1 MLQWGGDR
9 MCCSGVVTG
18 CAAVGWWLDV
28 LQWGGGWM
36 CCSGVVAGCATVG
49 WWQCVRM
56 CFKIDSCYFSTSL
69 VEEAKP
75 KGRKSRATG
84 DIYSD
89 GEGEERV
96 AVEGE
101 PSKKKRRRFVIKSV
115 LLTSNRLSR

>member
-1 MLQWGGDR
+1 
-9 MCCSGVVTG
+9 MCCS
-18 CAAVGWWLDV
+18 GWWLDV
-28 LQWGGGWM
+28 LQW
-36 CCSGVVAGCATVG
+36 VVAGCAAVGGGWMYCSG
-49 WWQCVRM
+49 WWQCVLM
-56 CFKIDSCYFSTSL
+56 FFKIGSCYLSTSI

-101 PSKKKRRRFVIKSV
+101 PSKKKRRRLVIKSV
-115 LLTSNRLSR
+115 LLTSKRLSC